1 MKTKKSKK
9 ITNGF
14 RNLGVMLRPYWKNGK
29 LYCVLYTLDS
39 IIGNVWYTMMYV
51 YLMQIVLD
59 QLARG
64 ERFPVLAAT
73 VLAFGLL
80 NVLWNIANAFL
91 FKLYFDP
98 KQDLILENID
108 REVQEHMHRTDYRY
122 FDNPEFYDAYAVAY
136 GSYAQKASDTF
147 WTCSNVLAQVMTISA
162 LVAYVLS
169 STGYI
174 VAIALLSVVA
184 RVLISKA
191 VSRINVETDER
202 LAPVNRFRDYLHQT
216 MCSRENAMD
225 SKCTGI
231 FEILM
236 GRHHDATREIVAIR
250 RHYGM
255 RQAALSSVEALVEDG
270 FTGIMRLIV
279 CSMVLAGKVGVGSF
293 VSLLSAASSMAWKIQ
308 CIAGYYTKLY
318 EHSLYGGKI
327 RTFLEMPSTIEGN
340 TGEGYIPEKK
350 GEAFEIEVK
359 NVSFHYPE
367 SCFGLSDLSMK
378 FPRGKK
384 IAIVGENGGGK
395 TTLTKLLLRLYDPDE
410 GAVLVDGKPLTEYNL
425 GYYRGLTGSAFQEPP
440 LYALSLRENLQA
452 YRGCGDREISSAL
465 QRLSMDKMLEK
476 GNASLDTPLT
486 RTFDK
491 GGIVLSGGERQ
502 KLSIARLMVGEFGL
516 LIYDEPTAALDP
528 IAEAKLNSIIFAEDN
543 RATTVLISHRL
554 TNVVNADYIYVMKDG
569 RIAEEGT
576 HASLM
581 EQQGYY
587 HEMFTLQAKN
597 YIAASEEET
606 GGYTAC

>member
-64 ERFPVLAAT
+64 ERFPVL
-73 VLAFGLL
+73 
-80 NVLWNIANAFL
+80 
-91 FKLYFDP
+91 
-98 KQDLILENID
+98 
-108 REVQEHMHRTDYRY
+108 
-122 FDNPEFYDAYAVAY
+122 
-136 GSYAQKASDTF
+136 
-147 WTCSNVLAQVMTISA
+147 
-162 LVAYVLS
+162 VAYVLS

-174 VAIALLSVVA
+174 VAIALLSVVP

-202 LAPVNRFRDYLHQT
+202 LAPVNRFKDYLHQT

-340 TGEGYIPEKK
+340 RGEGYIPEKK
-350 GEAFEIEVK
+350 EEALAFLA
-359 NVSFHYPE
+359 YP
-367 SCFGLSDLSMK
+367 
-378 FPRGKK
+378 
-384 IAIVGENGGGK
+384 
-395 TTLTKLLLRLYDPDE
+395 
-410 GAVLVDGKPLTEYNL
+410 
-425 GYYRGLTGSAFQEPP
+425 
-440 LYALSLRENLQA
+440 
-452 YRGCGDREISSAL
+452 
-465 QRLSMDKMLEK
+465 
-476 GNASLDTPLT
+476 
-486 RTFDK
+486 
-491 GGIVLSGGERQ
+491 
-502 KLSIARLMVGEFGL
+502 
-516 LIYDEPTAALDP
+516 
-528 IAEAKLNSIIFAEDN
+528 
-543 RATTVLISHRL
+543 
-554 TNVVNADYIYVMKDG
+554 
-569 RIAEEGT
+569 
-576 HASLM
+576 
-581 EQQGYY
+581 
-587 HEMFTLQAKN
+587 
-597 YIAASEEET
+597 
-606 GGYTAC
+606 